1 MRPSFHTRARARAR
15 ARHTHTHTHICA
27 LTLPGR
33 AAGLGMVGGGKAALM
48 DDAKEKVAALEADG
62 VEVHVGSTPESKE
75 TYNKLLA
82 EEPEGTVAALF
93 HTGCL

>member
-1 MRPSFHTRARARAR
+1 MRPSFHTRTRARTRVR
-15 ARHTHTHTHICA
+15 ARTDTCA

>member
-1 MRPSFHTRARARAR
+1 MSLEHCNPPNYFLWESQS
-15 ARHTHTHTHICA
+15 
-27 LTLPGR
+27 L
-33 AAGLGMVGGGKAALM
+33 LGMVGGGKAALM

-82 EEPEGTVAALF
+82 EEPEGSVAALF